1 MLTDKNVSDQRCY
14 RFFLKKLRNQL
25 DPVATTSQC
34 GIKNWSQIF
43 PILVSI
49 LLQVLFLLRTSGHVV
64 ILLNEFVIFSK
75 MLILMCWA

>member
-34 GIKNWSQIF
+34 GKKNWSQIF

-49 LLQVLFLLRTSGHVV
+49 LLQVLFLLGTSGHVV
-64 ILLNEFVIFSK
+64 ILLKEFVIFSK

>member
-25 DPVATTSQC
+25 DPVTTTSQC
-34 GIKNWSQIF
+34 GKKNWSQIF

-49 LLQVLFLLRTSGHVV
+49 LLQVLFLLGTSGHVV
-64 ILLNEFVIFSK
+64 ILLKEFVIFSK